1 MEEEKKLYPLKALPL
16 VSEDGKTAV
25 QFADLGFIDT
35 EFRNGWL
42 AADTISEVMEMYMDR
57 VVGEEVFS
65 YYGRQFPLM
74 VKIQD
79 VDCRTPLTVHPD
91 DVVALERY
99 DVLGKT
105 KLWYVAEAGKGA
117 CLYLG
122 FKEDTPAAD
131 FYMACR
137 HGEAENLLHRIP
149 VSKGDNFV
157 IMPGTVCCAEGPL
170 KLIEIAQCSP
180 LDFTLHTWGRLPEGD
195 AYDEELNLDAAFDFI
210 NYGKDGHAPSEPS
223 KGTLNV
229 LADSPEFK
237 ITEMKLNEGLHIG
250 NDRSDCFALYTCVAG
265 SACIRGTEDFSDVNF
280 SAGETVLVPAE
291 LQEFD
296 LLPRE
301 EGTLLLEALCGP
313 IEKSD
318 MYIDPSVEESLG
330 DDEPDT
336 TDLLAATKHFS

>member
-1 MEEEKKLYPLKALPL
+1 MEEEKKLYPLKAMPL
-16 VSEDGKTAV
+16 VSDDAKTSV

-42 AADTISEVMEMYMDR
+42 AADTISEVMDMYMDR
-57 VVGEEVFS
+57 IVGESTFS
-65 YYGRQFPLM
+65 YYGRQFPVM
-74 VKIQD
+74 VKSLEAD
-79 VDCRTPLTVHPD
+79 GMTPLMVHPD

-99 DVLGKT
+99 DLLGKA
-105 KLWYVAEAGKGA
+105 KLWYVAAAGDGA

-149 VSKGDNFV
+149 VAKGDSFFV
-157 IMPGTVCCAEGPL
+157 APGTVCCAHGPL

-180 LDFTLHTWGRLPEGD
+180 LDFTLHTWGCLPQGD
-195 AYDEELNLDAAFDFI
+195 EFDEELNLDAAFDFI
-210 NYGKDGHAPSEPS
+210 NYGKDGHAPQAPA
-223 KGTLNV
+223 GDGLRTLV
-229 LADSPEFK
+229 DASQFK
-237 ITEMKLNEGLHIG
+237 VVEIKLSEGLHIG
-250 NDRSDCFALYTCVAG
+250 NDRSDCFALYTCVEG

-296 LLPRE
+296 LMPRVAGTVLLETISATPE
-301 EGTLLLEALCGP
+301 EG
-313 IEKSD
+313 D
-318 MYIDPSVEESLG
+318 MYINPDTEETLG
-330 DDEPDT
+330 DDEPE
-336 TDLLAATKHFS
+336 TDGLLSATKHFS